1 MDQNPSS
8 PENTAAKPTEADAE
22 NPIGSPAKQEF
33 NGRALF
39 KELALWFLRMPAN
52 VCFEIKQRMN
62 IVNQAVS
69 VVFSGVVCA
78 MLGIAVPASALEFHV
93 SPTGDDVAAGTVT
106 KPFRT
111 VQRAKAEVRKTI
123 AAGLRNVVT
132 VFLHGGTYELSEP
145 LVFGPEDSGTEAFP
159 ITYAAFANEAVV
171 LSGGRMITNWKKAEQ
186 GQWTADLP
194 ESKSGKWF
202 FRQLVVND
210 RRAVRARWPDED
222 GGLLIATIG
231 GELEVPHAPEL
242 EPEQLTIEAWI
253 KFINP
258 PNGGDSRAW
267 IVNKNRNESAPSH
280 YALLINGKKPMA
292 YIGGSAAVGPE
303 LLTPNQWHHLAMS
316 YDGDTLR
323 LYTDGREVATT
334 KTQAKRRSGNT
345 SLVIG
350 RRQDGGPKF
359 MGCTDEVRLYN
370 RVLRADEIKSNYKAL
385 TATPPRRPA
394 AEGKGLVRE
403 WTFDDPADEAIGV
416 LGSALSGIGVRSFSF
431 NTPLP
436 KDTLAGQGAEMVV
449 YEHWSITRG
458 LIAAS
463 DEKQVRT
470 ATRMGW
476 IGHGDYTTASPGKV
490 CYLEHARAFLDKP
503 GEWFLDT
510 AAGVLRYIPLE
521 GEDPAKLVAVAPR
534 LERLVVIAG
543 TKERP
548 VRNLRFRG
556 IRFEHADF
564 PLPAMG
570 YNEIQAGH
578 YGTALTEPTHV
589 QPVGIE
595 CIYAEGCRFER
606 CRIAHLNSAGIGF
619 GPGCRKNA
627 VMGCAIEDIGG
638 NGVMVGWR
646 GKGKLRAANQPGGAL
661 DADWGDPTDAPAS
674 NEVANCHI
682 QRCGADSRGSVGI
695 CVAFST
701 DTRVAHNLIH
711 DLPYTGISVGFR
723 WNTTPSTQARCVV
736 EYNHIHDVMKMLAD
750 GGGIY
755 TLGLQPGTVL
765 RGNLIHDVYR
775 RACAQGAPNNG
786 FFVDEGSSG
795 FLFESN
801 VVYKTSG
808 ESVRFNQNSRTSHK
822 WTVNFFGDTDAKAEG
837 AQATINKAG
846 IESEYRQQ

>member
-8 PENTAAKPTEADAE
+8 PENTAGKPTEAGAE

-33 NGRALF
+33 NGRALL

-62 IVNQAVS
+62 IVNQTVS

-93 SPTGDDVAAGTVT
+93 SPTGDDAVAGTVT

-111 VQRAKAEVRKTI
+111 VQRAKAEVRKTV
-123 AAGLRNVVT
+123 AAGLRNAVT

-145 LVFGPEDSGTEAFP
+145 LVFGPADSGTEAFP
-159 ITYAAFANEAVV
+159 ITYAAFTNEAVV
-171 LSGGRMITNWKKAEQ
+171 LSGGRTITNWKKAEQ

-222 GGLLIATIG
+222 GGLLIATVG
-231 GELEVPHAPEL
+231 GG
-242 EPEQLTIEAWI
+242 TRD
-253 KFINP
+253 FTF
-258 PNGGDSRAW
+258 
-267 IVNKNRNESAPSH
+267 NK
-280 YALLINGKKPMA
+280 
-292 YIGGSAAVGPE
+292 
-303 LLTPNQWHHLAMS
+303 
-316 YDGDTLR
+316 
-323 LYTDGREVATT
+323 
-334 KTQAKRRSGNT
+334 
-345 SLVIG
+345 
-350 RRQDGGPKF
+350 
-359 MGCTDEVRLYN
+359 
-370 RVLRADEIKSNYKAL
+370 
-385 TATPPRRPA
+385 
-394 AEGKGLVRE
+394 
-403 WTFDDPADEAIGV
+403 
-416 LGSALSGIGVRSFSF
+416 
-431 NTPLP
+431 PLP
-436 KDTLAGQGAEMVV
+436 KETLAGQGAEMVV
-449 YEHWSITRG
+449 YGHWSITRG
-458 LIAAS
+458 LITAS

-503 GEWFLDT
+503 GEWFLDA
-510 AAGVLRYIPLE
+510 AAGVLRYIPRE

-534 LERLVVIAG
+534 LERLLVIAG

-556 IRFEHADF
+556 ILFEHADF
-564 PLPAMG
+564 PLPAIG

-578 YGTALTEPTHV
+578 YGTAVTEPTYV

-595 CIYAEGCRFER
+595 CVYAEGCRFER

-627 VMGCAIEDIGG
+627 VTGCAIEDIGG
-638 NGVMVGWR
+638 NGVMIGWR
-646 GKGKLRAANQPGGAL
+646 GRGKLRAANQPGGTL
-661 DADWGDPTDAPAS
+661 DADWDDQTDAPAS

-775 RACAQGAPNNG
+775 RACAQGSPNNG
-786 FFVDEGSSG
+786 FFVDEGSTG

-808 ESVRFNQNSRTSHK
+808 ESVRFNQNSRASHK

-837 AQATINKAG
+837 ARATINKAG
-846 IESEYRQQ
+846 IESEYR

>member
-1 MDQNPSS
+1 M
-8 PENTAAKPTEADAE
+8 KPT
-22 NPIGSPAKQEF
+22 
-33 NGRALF
+33 
-39 KELALWFLRMPAN
+39 
-52 VCFEIKQRMN
+52 MN
-62 IVNQAVS
+62 L
-69 VVFSGVVCA
+69 VFSGVVCA
-78 MLGIAVPASALEFHV
+78 MLGIAVPALALEFHV
-93 SPTGDDVAAGTVT
+93 SPTGGDAAAGTVT
-106 KPFRT
+106 KPFLT
-111 VQRAKAEVRKTI
+111 VQRAKAEVRKTV
-123 AAGLRNVVT
+123 ATGLREEVA
-132 VFLHGGTYELSEP
+132 VFLHAGTYELSEP

-159 ITYAAFANEAVV
+159 ITYAAFTNEAVV
-171 LSGGRMITNWKKAEQ
+171 LSGGRTITNWKKAEQ

-231 GELEVPHAPEL
+231 GD
-242 EPEQLTIEAWI
+242 TRN
-253 KFINP
+253 FTF
-258 PNGGDSRAW
+258 
-267 IVNKNRNESAPSH
+267 NK
-280 YALLINGKKPMA
+280 
-292 YIGGSAAVGPE
+292 
-303 LLTPNQWHHLAMS
+303 
-316 YDGDTLR
+316 
-323 LYTDGREVATT
+323 
-334 KTQAKRRSGNT
+334 
-345 SLVIG
+345 
-350 RRQDGGPKF
+350 
-359 MGCTDEVRLYN
+359 
-370 RVLRADEIKSNYKAL
+370 
-385 TATPPRRPA
+385 
-394 AEGKGLVRE
+394 
-403 WTFDDPADEAIGV
+403 
-416 LGSALSGIGVRSFSF
+416 
-431 NTPLP
+431 PLP
-436 KDTLAGQGAEMVV
+436 KETLAGQGAEMVV

-458 LIAAS
+458 LITAS

-564 PLPAMG
+564 PLPAIG

-578 YGTALTEPTHV
+578 YGTALTEPTYV

-646 GKGKLRAANQPGGAL
+646 GKGKLRAANQPGGTL
-661 DADWGDPTDAPAS
+661 DADWDDPTDAPAS

-723 WNTTPSTQARCVV
+723 WSTTPSTQARCVV

-775 RACAQGAPNNG
+775 RACAQGSPNNG
-786 FFVDEGSSG
+786 FFVDEGSTG

-808 ESVRFNQNSRTSHK
+808 ESVRFNQNSRASHK

-846 IESEYRQQ
+846 IESEAAARGVRTVPKGVGP